1 MRIISGYFKGKRF
14 TLPKNLKLR
23 PTTDMAKE
31 SLFNVINNLVDF
43 EDIDALDLFSGT
55 GSISY
60 ELVSRGVNSVLSVE
74 QNGQHAR
81 FIESIIDKLEM
92 ENMRILKMDVFQFI
106 KTNKRAFDFVFAD
119 PPYDMPELNTLPN
132 LVFSSNLLQVDGM
145 FVLEHPKHTSFTEH
159 PNFFDHRK
167 YGNVNFTFFK
177 NNKDLTE

>member
-1 MRIISGYFKGKRF
+1 
-14 TLPKNLKLR
+14 
-23 PTTDMAKE
+23 
-31 SLFNVINNLVDF
+31 
-43 EDIDALDLFSGT
+43 
-55 GSISY
+55 
-60 ELVSRGVNSVLSVE
+60 
-74 QNGQHAR
+74 
-81 FIESIIDKLEM
+81 M

-132 LVFSSNLLQVDGM
+132 LVFSSNLLQVDGI